1 MADNFIKH
9 ILMVESLKKSS
20 HEAPKTAS
28 QIQSEVER
36 GWKKL
41 FPDEPADKPMSLLTI
56 HRQVKAIRAS
66 GLYQIKNHEDNKR
79 GYYNAEHLLSTA
91 EAAILGAAVYQ
102 MASLTIDEKNRILSR
117 LKFATDTDGGSI
129 VYSFERQM
137 RLEGKPNGRQ
147 QPSLPKIKSICR
159 AIVEGKTINFYL
171 RQDSVIDDGQDVTAS
186 PEFIIRKGDELYLTA
201 KVEGSQR
208 DFKIALM
215 SNIEIQKEEFQSEKN
230 FSLRRHLSG
239 SVEDKPLIDLKLSF
253 PESFIENVV
262 ERFGLNRIKS
272 LAPNGRVEGG
282 ENQFRVT
289 VHISENEGLYC
300 WLRQHCDK
308 IKVTCPNDIRDK
320 LKEQLS
326 RASVIYS

>member
-20 HEAPKTAS
+20 HEAPKTAR
-28 QIQSEVER
+28 QIQREVER
-36 GWKKL
+36 EWKKI
-41 FPDEPADKPMSLLTI
+41 FPNEPADKPMSLLTI

-66 GLYQIKNHEDNKR
+66 GLYQIMNHEDNR
-79 GYYNAEHLLSTA
+79 LGYYNAEHVLSTA
-91 EAAILGAAVYQ
+91 DVAVLGAAVYQ

-117 LKFATDTDGGSI
+117 LKSATDTDGGSI
-129 VYSFERQM
+129 VYSFERQI
-137 RLEGKPNGRQ
+137 RLEDKPIGRQ
-147 QPSLPKIKSICR
+147 KPSLPKIKSICR
-159 AIVEGKTINFYL
+159 AIVEGKTIKFYL
-171 RQDSVIDDGQDVTAS
+171 RQDSAIDDGQNVSAS

-201 KVEGSQR
+201 SVDGSQK

-215 SNIEIQKEEFQSEKN
+215 SKIEIQEEEFQTEKN

-239 SVEDKPLIDLKLSF
+239 SVEDTPPIDLKLSF

-262 ERFGLNRIKS
+262 ERFGFNRIKS

-289 VHISENEGLYC
+289 VRIGESEGLYR
-300 WLRQHCDK
+300 WLRQNCNK
-308 IKVTCPNDIRDK
+308 VKVTCPDGVRDN

-326 RASVIYS
+326 KALGRL

>member
-20 HEAPKTAS
+20 HEAPKTAK
-28 QIQSEVER
+28 QIQGEVER
-36 GWKKL
+36 RWKEF
-41 FPDEPADKPMSLLTI
+41 FPNEPANKPMSLLTI

-79 GYYNAEHLLSTA
+79 GYYNAEHVLSTA
-91 EAAILGAAVYQ
+91 EAAILSAAVYQ
-102 MASLTIDEKNRILSR
+102 MASLTVDEKNRILAR
-117 LKFATDTDGGSI
+117 LKSATDTDGSSI
-129 VYSFERQM
+129 IYSFERQI
-137 RLEGKPNGRQ
+137 RLEGKPNGRH

-171 RQDSVIDDGQDVTAS
+171 RQDSVVDDGQNVIAS
-186 PEFIIRKGDELYLTA
+186 PEFIIRKDNELYLVA
-201 KVEGSQR
+201 SVDGSQK

-215 SNIEIQKEEFQSEKN
+215 SNIEIREEGFQSEKR
-230 FSLRRHLSG
+230 FSLKRHLSG
-239 SVEDKPLIDLKLSF
+239 SVEGTPLIDLKLSF

-262 ERFGLNRIKS
+262 ERFGLNQIIG

-289 VHISENEGLYC
+289 IRIGENEGLYR
-300 WLRQHCDK
+300 WLRQHCNK
-308 IKVTCPNDIRDK
+308 VKVTCPDGVRDN

-326 RASVIYS
+326 KALDRL

>member
-9 ILMVESLKKSS
+9 VLMIESLKKSS
-20 HEAPKTAS
+20 HEAPKTAR
-28 QIQSEVER
+28 QIQGEVER
-36 GWKKL
+36 EWKKL
-41 FPDEPADKPMSLLTI
+41 FPNEPADKPMSLLTI

-66 GLYQIKNHEDNKR
+66 GLYKIKNHEDNKL

-91 EAAILGAAVYQ
+91 DVAVLSAAVYQ
-102 MASLTIDEKNRILSR
+102 MASLTIEEKNRILSR
-117 LKFATDTDGGSI
+117 LKAATDTDGGSI
-129 VYSFERQM
+129 VYSFEQQIRIDD
-137 RLEGKPNGRQ
+137 KPNVRR

-171 RQDSVIDDGQDVTAS
+171 RQDSAINDGKKVTAS
-186 PEFIIRKGDELYLTA
+186 PEFVIRKDDELYLTA
-201 KVEGSQR
+201 RVDGLRK

-215 SNIEIQKEEFQSEKN
+215 SNIEIQEEEFQTEKN

-239 SVEDKPLIDLKLSF
+239 SVEDSPPIDLKLSF

-272 LAPNGRVEGG
+272 LAPNGYVEGG

-289 VHISENEGLYC
+289 VRIGENEGLYR
-300 WLRQHCDK
+300 WLRQNCNK
-308 IKVTCPNDIRDK
+308 VKVTCPNGVKDK
-320 LKEQLS
+320 LKDQLS
-326 RASVIYS
+326 RALGGL

>member
-9 ILMVESLKKSS
+9 ILMVESLRQSS
-20 HEAPKTAS
+20 QEAPKTAR
-28 QIQSEVER
+28 QIQGEVER
-36 GWKKL
+36 EWKKI
-41 FPDEPADKPMSLLTI
+41 FPNEPADKPMSLLTI

-66 GLYQIKNHEDNKR
+66 GLYQIMNHEDNKR

-102 MASLTIDEKNRILSR
+102 MASLTIEEKNRILSR
-117 LKFATDTDGGSI
+117 LKSATDTDGGSI
-129 VYSFERQM
+129 IYSFERQI
-137 RLEGKPNGRQ
+137 RLEDKPNRRQ

-171 RQDSVIDDGQDVTAS
+171 RQDSAIDDGQNVTAL
-186 PEFIIRKGDELYLTA
+186 PEFIIRKGDELYLVA
-201 KVEGSQR
+201 RVDGLQK

-215 SNIEIQKEEFQSEKN
+215 SNIEIRDEEFQTEKN

-239 SVEDKPLIDLKLSF
+239 SAEDTPPIDLKLSF

-289 VHISENEGLYC
+289 VRIGESEGLYR
-300 WLRQHCDK
+300 WLRQNCN
-308 IKVTCPNDIRDK
+308 KVKVNYPDGVRDN

-326 RASVIYS
+326 RALGRL

>member
-9 ILMVESLKKSS
+9 ILMVESLRQSS
-20 HEAPKTAS
+20 HEALKTAR
-28 QIQSEVER
+28 QIQSDVER
-36 GWKKL
+36 EWKKI
-41 FPDEPADKPMSLLTI
+41 FPNEPADKPMSLLTI

-66 GLYQIKNHEDNKR
+66 GLYQIKNHEDNKL
-79 GYYNAEHLLSTA
+79 GYYNAEHVLSTA
-91 EAAILGAAVYQ
+91 DVAVLGAAIYQ

-117 LKFATDTDGGSI
+117 LKSATDTDGGSI
-129 VYSFERQM
+129 VYSFERQI
-137 RLEGKPNGRQ
+137 RFEDKPNVRQ
-147 QPSLPKIKSICR
+147 KPSLPKIKSICR

-171 RQDSVIDDGQDVTAS
+171 RQDSAIDDGQNVSAS

-201 KVEGSQR
+201 SVDGSQK

-215 SNIEIQKEEFQSEKN
+215 SNIEIRDEEFQTEKN

-239 SVEDKPLIDLKLSF
+239 SVEGAPPIDLKLSF

-289 VHISENEGLYC
+289 VRIGESEGLYR
-300 WLRQHCDK
+300 WLRQNCNK
-308 IKVTCPNDIRDK
+308 VKVTCPDGVRDN
-320 LKEQLS
+320 LKAQLS
-326 RASVIYS
+326 KALGRL

>member
-20 HEAPKTAS
+20 HEAPKTAK

-36 GWKKL
+36 EWKKF
-41 FPDEPADKPMSLLTI
+41 FPNEPADKPMSLLTI

-66 GLYQIKNHEDNKR
+66 GLYQIKNHEDNKL
-79 GYYNAEHLLSTA
+79 GYYNAEHVLSTA
-91 EAAILGAAVYQ
+91 DVAILGAAVYQ
-102 MASLTIDEKNRILSR
+102 MTSLTIEEKNRILSR
-117 LKFATDTDGGSI
+117 LKSATDTDGGSI
-129 VYSFERQM
+129 IYSFEQQI
-137 RLEGKPNGRQ
+137 RLEDKSNGRQ

-171 RQDSVIDDGQDVTAS
+171 RQDSAIDDGQNVSAS
-186 PEFIIRKGDELYLTA
+186 PEFVIRKGDELYLTA
-201 KVEGSQR
+201 RVNGSQK

-215 SNIEIQKEEFQSEKN
+215 SNIEIQEEGFQSEKN

-239 SVEDKPLIDLKLSF
+239 SVEDAPPIDLKLSF
-253 PESFIENVV
+253 PESFIENVI

-272 LAPNGRVEGG
+272 LAPNGRIEGG

-289 VHISENEGLYC
+289 VHIGESEGLYR
-300 WLRQHCDK
+300 WLRQNCN
-308 IKVTCPNDIRDK
+308 KVKVNYPNGVKDK
-320 LKEQLS
+320 LKDQLS
-326 RASVIYS
+326 RALGRL